1 MAFFDEIA
9 KSVGQMIRFTS
20 IANGDQ
26 VEFPAFVTSFSDE
39 YGVSWGDEQIFGRI
53 DPIKQYQSTTRR
65 INTSFDILGKD
76 RETAIQN
83 FENYTRLIRMLYPV
97 YSSPIGKENN
107 SRVIKAGPL
116 MRIRYSNYI
125 RSTTSED
132 GLLGCIQGLTFNPQ
146 FDSGHFMNGSG
157 DLIPI
162 RYTMGFTFVPLHEKQ
177 LGSDIKGRFLD
188 NTFPY
193 NVSARTTSNQEIPKP
208 VSESSA
214 LGSSSEE

>member
-9 KSVGQMIRFTS
+9 ESTGQMIRFTS
-20 IANGDQ
+20 IATGDQ

-39 YGVSWGDEQIFGRI
+39 YGVAWSDEQVFGRI

-76 RETAIQN
+76 KETAIKN

-97 YSSPIGKENN
+97 YSDPIGRENN

-125 RSTTSED
+125 RSATSED
-132 GLLGCIQGLTFNPQ
+132 GLLGCIQGVTFKPE
-146 FDSGHFMNGSG
+146 FDSGHFRNATG
-157 DLIPI
+157 DLVPI
-162 RYTMGFTFVPLHEKQ
+162 RYSMSFMFIPLHEKQ
-177 LGSDIKGRFLD
+177 IGSDIGGQFLD
-188 NTFPY
+188 SSFPY
-193 NVSARTTSNQEIPKP
+193 NVVARTSTSSPSP
-208 VSESSA
+208 ASDRTR
-214 LGSSSEE
+214 LGE